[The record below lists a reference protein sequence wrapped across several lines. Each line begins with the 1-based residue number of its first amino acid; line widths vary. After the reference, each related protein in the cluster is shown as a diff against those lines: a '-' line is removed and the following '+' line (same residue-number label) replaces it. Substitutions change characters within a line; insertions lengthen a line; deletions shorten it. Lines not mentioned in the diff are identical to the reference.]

1 MIRKLLLSLALLVLP
16 AAAQAQVNQ
25 YISVLRYDL
34 ASASVIY
41 CSGGPGWVTGTS
53 TVSTSGSSTTLTA
66 ATAGTFDPLAVG
78 DSIFVAGAF
87 RRVDAKASGTSLTL
101 SSAINTV
108 ATGWNYIHYTCG
120 TGTEAGKFTIANGW
134 ISTLVAEIVTMT
146 ATSIDVRYEC
156 RTQAPDAAWIVVY
169 PSAGNNEC
177 GAGTESSGYCQ
188 FTAAASLALVVD
200 EVWNECRIG
209 LKINTDTAGAESI
222 NLYAMTRVR

>member
-1 MIRKLLLSLALLVLP
+1 MRRILLFLVLLVLP
-16 AAAQAQVNQ
+16 VTVQAQVNQ
-25 YISVLRYDL
+25 FISVLRYDL
-34 ASASVIY
+34 ASTSAIY
-41 CSGGPGWVTGTS
+41 CSGGQGWVQGTS

-66 ATAGTFDPLAVG
+66 ATTGTFDALSVG
-78 DSIFVAGAF
+78 DSLYVAGSF
-87 RRVDAKASGTSLTL
+87 RQVAAKASSISLTL

-108 ATGWNYIHYTCG
+108 ATGWRYIHYTCG
-120 TGTEAGKFTIANGW
+120 TGNEDGKFTVANGW

-146 ATSIDVRYEC
+146 ATSVEVRYEC

-177 GAGTESSGYCQ
+177 GAGTEASGYCS

-209 LKINTDTAGAESI
+209 TKITSDTAGAESI